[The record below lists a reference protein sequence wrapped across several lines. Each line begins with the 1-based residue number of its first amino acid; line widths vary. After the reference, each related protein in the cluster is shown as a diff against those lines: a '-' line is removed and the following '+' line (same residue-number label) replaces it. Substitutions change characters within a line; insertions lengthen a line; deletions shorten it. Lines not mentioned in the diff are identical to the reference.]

1 MEKDPAKRIQSA
13 AEVAE
18 RLEPWSAATMEFIDR
33 PIDRRSWT
41 PPPPPKEP
49 APVRELGDDGEGAQT
64 GFSGALSQ
72 SGTVSDQDLPS
83 AMQPELGTES
93 DATLQPIES
102 VSLDP
107 ALKKNESSSLL
118 LPIALT
124 LAIAIPVSL
133 LVGAIIGYL
142 IRESM

>member
-1 MEKDPAKRIQSA
+1 
-13 AEVAE
+13 
-18 RLEPWSAATMEFIDR
+18 
-33 PIDRRSWT
+33 
-41 PPPPPKEP
+41 
-49 APVRELGDDGEGAQT
+49 
-64 GFSGALSQ
+64 
-72 SGTVSDQDLPS
+72 VSDQDLPS